1 MQAALPSP
9 LQRAANAP
17 EFIPGVPGGDLGPPA
32 TTVQSAKPAAKPAAA
47 GKPAPEKKA
56 APAPAPAAKSWASMA
71 AKAPPAPAPAPTPVP
86 EKPKA
91 AEPPAAKQSVK
102 SKATD
107 TAPTAAPTSA
117 AAAAA
122 MPPPKPAA
130 AAPPGPPPPISPAL
144 AAKRPAP
151 VALPKV
157 DLPPR
162 EIIIPKSK
170 YDLKALLERKA
181 HATILTQ
188 LLDFKRVLQEN
199 PELDPEKDMPARSQD
214 ASTPRSGR
222 RGDGQPGTPKSGRGK
237 NNKDAPLRDRTGKII
252 EVQALEMSENRW
264 KPSKPTESEAVVF
277 KAVKGV
283 LNKLTLEKF
292 EKLYGDILECGIN
305 NASLL
310 RGFVVILYD
319 KAVLEPTFIGMYA
332 KMCEKLARDLP
343 ECSDEMG
350 VLSFKEVLIGKCRSE
365 FENMG
370 QLPEGSEDL
379 SKEDKEQAQRK
390 ARQRNMGNVEFIGEL
405 FKLSMVTV
413 QEVYNFAE
421 KLLVLAQDESDAIQ
435 PLCKLLEGVG
445 LLVEKQDKP
454 KMDSYFE
461 EMDKLA
467 EDEKLSSRFKFM
479 LLDLKDLR
487 ANNWKPRNAKE
498 GPKLMDEVKKEVDK
512 ENRFTE
518 KKKTDKDA
526 EKAKEKKERE
536 KKERKKN
543 EKKAKEAVEDDGW
556 SQVGTVV
563 PKSKGKGKKQ
573 QQQEAP
579 LSPTRALAPGTPQKV
594 SKGIASTSGGFAA
607 LMGSDGS
614 GSEDSSDDDDE
625 DDDDDDESEEEQE
638 QAEKSKMLL
647 NEEGEAKVGSIL
659 EEYLCIHDKE
669 EAVECVLELHEKF
682 PVHEVNQEVVR
693 RGLLM
698 AMDAGDKEAM
708 LMGNMF
714 AELIDRK
721 VMEPGDG
728 SAGMCSV
735 MADLPDIAIDIPHA
749 PSLMASIMHT
759 MLDSELLTKPPIV
772 EALKVRCVA
781 SSSLCPCIGDACTYM
796 D

>member
-1 MQAALPSP
+1 
-9 LQRAANAP
+9 
-17 EFIPGVPGGDLGPPA
+17 
-32 TTVQSAKPAAKPAAA
+32 
-47 GKPAPEKKA
+47 
-56 APAPAPAAKSWASMA
+56 
-71 AKAPPAPAPAPTPVP
+71 
-86 EKPKA
+86 
-91 AEPPAAKQSVK
+91 
-102 SKATD
+102 
-107 TAPTAAPTSA
+107 
-117 AAAAA
+117 
-122 MPPPKPAA
+122 
-130 AAPPGPPPPISPAL
+130 
-144 AAKRPAP
+144 
-151 VALPKV
+151 
-157 DLPPR
+157 
-162 EIIIPKSK
+162 
-170 YDLKALLERKA
+170 
-181 HATILTQ
+181 
-188 LLDFKRVLQEN
+188 
-199 PELDPEKDMPARSQD
+199 
-214 ASTPRSGR
+214 
-222 RGDGQPGTPKSGRGK
+222 
-237 NNKDAPLRDRTGKII
+237 
-252 EVQALEMSENRW
+252 MSENRW

-563 PKSKGKGKKQ
+563 PKSKGKGKK
-573 QQQEAP
+573 
-579 LSPTRALAPGTPQKV
+579 
-594 SKGIASTSGGFAA
+594 
-607 LMGSDGS
+607 
-614 GSEDSSDDDDE
+614 
-625 DDDDDDESEEEQE
+625 
-638 QAEKSKMLL
+638 KSKMLL